1 MPVVKKARRP
11 TRRLEFSRRAPVRTG
26 AASLF
31 EPGAI
36 SGSRADTAYSALI
49 DALNTG
55 RLSPGDRVRE
65 VEIADWL
72 GISRT
77 PVREAL
83 HRLESEEI
91 LVKNERG
98 LIVPFVEDTQVL
110 ELYAMREV
118 LEGAAAAL
126 AARHASDAELQMM
139 EQVLAECSRTD
150 QRDATRHAMLN
161 KEFHSV
167 IYRAANN
174 RYLTK
179 SLNSL
184 QDSIQRLR
192 STTFARPGR
201 PQEALKEHRGI
212 LRHMR
217 ERNANEAD
225 VAARQHIHQALRH
238 RMLLLQERRQRPV

>member
-1 MPVVKKARRP
+1 
-11 TRRLEFSRRAPVRTG
+11 LIE
-26 AASLF
+26 SLN
-31 EPGAI
+31 
-36 SGSRADTAYSALI
+36 S
-49 DALNTG
+49 G
-55 RLSPGDRVRE
+55 RLRPGDRVRE

-83 HRLESEEI
+83 HRLESDEI

-98 LIVPFVEDTQVL
+98 LIVPFVEDSQVL

-126 AARHASDAELQMM
+126 AARHASDAELQML
-139 EQVLAECSRTD
+139 EQILAECSRTAES
-150 QRDATRHAMLN
+150 DATRHAVLN
-161 KEFHSV
+161 KEFHAI
-167 IYRAANN
+167 IYRAADN

-184 QDSIQRLR
+184 QDAIQRLR

-201 PQEALKEHRGI
+201 PKEALKEHRSI

-217 ERNANEAD
+217 RQDSKEAD
-225 VAARQHIHQALRH
+225 DAARHHIRQALRH
-238 RMLLLQERRQRPV
+238 RMLLLQERRERPT

>member
-1 MPVVKKARRP
+1 MALKKVDLP
-11 TRRLEFSRRAPVRTG
+11 MRRLEVSRRAPARPGTV
-26 AASLF
+26 SSF
-31 EPGAI
+31 EPGAV
-36 SGSRADTAYSALI
+36 SASRADTAYSALI

-55 RLSPGDRVRE
+55 RLRPGDRVRE
-65 VEIADWL
+65 IEIADWL

-98 LIVPFVEDTQVL
+98 LIVPLVEDAQVL

-126 AARHASDAELQMM
+126 AARHASDAELQML

-150 QRDATRHAMLN
+150 ERDAAGHAMLN
-161 KEFHSV
+161 KEFHSI
-167 IYRAANN
+167 IYRAADN

-184 QDSIQRLR
+184 QDAIQRLR

-201 PQEALKEHRGI
+201 PQEALKEHKTV

-217 ERNANEAD
+217 KRDAEEAD
-225 VAARQHIHQALRH
+225 AAARHHIRQALRH
-238 RMLLLQERRQRPV
+238 RMLLLQERRERPA